1 MSVNDNEYCGI
12 LRTGDL
18 ELAKVPFELGVPKG
32 KEELGMILVEDLV
45 GYAGSIDTAKDLNVS
60 TAIWSWDVG
69 GGGSRRLRL
78 VDHTGEMRRGHRIA
92 GTRPCPCS
100 HLGLRRQGQR

>member
-69 GGGSRRLRL
+69 GEAAEGF
-78 VDHTGEMRRGHRIA
+78 DW
-92 GTRPCPCS
+92 
-100 HLGLRRQGQR
+100 